1 MKARSSLF
9 QSGIEVLFC
18 SFMFFCMLNVN
29 DVMLDVLLLD
39 LNLVPKKVNCFKSFT
54 CTCT

>member
-1 MKARSSLF
+1 
-9 QSGIEVLFC
+9 
-18 SFMFFCMLNVN
+18 MLNVN
-29 DVMLDVLLLD
+29 DVVMLDVLLLD